1 MTSQSPLTEL
11 QEDRCIE
18 GRSVGTL
25 SSGTVLERVET
36 HVDDDLGAVSAAVI
50 ERWTLDGQG
59 SEKDGIPTDITK
71 TTSMN
76 KRRG

>member
-50 ERWTLDGQG
+50 ERWRLYGQG
-59 SEKDGIPTDITK
+59 SEEDGIPTDITK
-71 TTSMN
+71 ATSMN
-76 KRRG
+76 KRMG